1 MKNVLDPQ
9 KRGYIDFATFS
20 KRFGV
25 SMSGQINVQDNELHL
40 PNLVPNKDKL
50 NEYGTKAST
59 LRATVKE
66 VTNSFKPE
74 VDSKL
79 VIATRFSAKPSHPNT
94 FMNHYAGAATPG
106 FQSESDR
113 FRVAQRGDRTLQM
126 KCDFQQDEASKKNAI

>member
-1 MKNVLDPQ
+1 LLSNKINVTEQEVASLMKNVLDPQ

-25 SMSGQINVQDNELHL
+25 SMSGQISVQDNELHL

-59 LRATVKE
+59 LRSTVKE

-74 VDSKL
+74 VDS
-79 VIATRFSAKPSHPNT
+79 
-94 FMNHYAGAATPG
+94 
-106 FQSESDR
+106 
-113 FRVAQRGDRTLQM
+113 
-126 KCDFQQDEASKKNAI
+126 SKSNL